1 MSLTIRLAIM
11 ELVKKMLSGDRV
23 ALAKLMT
30 ILERNPDEIPLIM
43 EQIHPKT
50 GSAVLI
56 GITGP
61 PGAGKSTLI
70 DCLIKS
76 IRKNKETVGV
86 IAVDPSSTYTG
97 GALLGDR
104 IRMNQ
109 HVGDKDVFIR
119 SLSTKGIFGGLSK
132 VTKATTRLL
141 DSYGFNKILLE
152 SVGVGQTELD
162 IANVVDIV
170 VVVLV
175 PEAGDSIQLLKA
187 GLIEIGDIF
196 VVNKSDR
203 EGSDFLL
210 DALKSELHET
220 SNVRSWVPKVIKVS
234 ARDDVGVDGLLDEIQ
249 KLINK
254 LSDSGELDLIRK
266 LKLKHE
272 LKEAIRNSLDQM
284 MSLDGILEVTGSIGE
299 SVMNGSIDPYNGA
312 KKLLSSGELAKSI
325 NRRFNDVL

>member
-1 MSLTIRLAIM
+1 MLSGNRSALARLISILERHPDDIPGIM
-11 ELVKKMLSGDRV
+11 EL
-23 ALAKLMT
+23 
-30 ILERNPDEIPLIM
+30 
-43 EQIHPKT
+43 IHSKT

-70 DCLIKS
+70 DCLINA

-86 IAVDPSSTYTG
+86 IAVDPSSIYTG

-104 IRMNQ
+104 IRMNK
-109 HVGDKDVFIR
+109 HVGDNGVFIR
-119 SLSTKGIFGGLSK
+119 SLSSKGTFGGLSK
-132 VTKATTRLL
+132 VAKATTRLL
-141 DSYGFNKILLE
+141 DSYGFNKILIE

-175 PEAGDSIQLLKA
+175 PEAGDSVQLLKA

-203 EGSDFLL
+203 DGSDLL
-210 DALKSELHET
+210 ADALQSELHEA
-220 SNVRSWVPKVIKVS
+220 SNTKSWIPKVIKVS
-234 ARDDVGVDGLLDEIQ
+234 AKNNTGIAELLVEIQ

-254 LSDSGELDLIRK
+254 LSDSGELNTIRQ
-266 LKLKHE
+266 LRLKHE
-272 LKEAIRNSLDQM
+272 LKEAIRNSLNQM
-284 MSLDGILEVTGSIGE
+284 MSLDEILEITGKIGE
-299 SVMNGSIDPYNGA
+299 DVINGNIDPYSGA
-312 KKLLSSGELAKSI
+312 KKLLSSGEMAKSI
-325 NRRFNDVL
+325 NRRFNDAR

>member
-1 MSLTIRLAIM
+1 M

-43 EQIHPKT
+43 EQIHSKT

-109 HVGDKDVFIR
+109 HVGDKAVFIR

-132 VTKATTRLL
+132 VAKATTRLL

-203 EGSDFLL
+203 EGSDFLV
-210 DALKSELHET
+210 DGLKSELHET
-220 SNVRSWVPKVIKVS
+220 SNLRSWIPKVIKVS
-234 ARDDVGVDGLLDEIQ
+234 ARDNVGVDELLDEIQ

-266 LKLKHE
+266 LRLKHE

-284 MSLDGILEVTGSIGE
+284 MSLDEILEITGTIGE
-299 SVMNGSIDPYNGA
+299 DVINGSIDPYNGA